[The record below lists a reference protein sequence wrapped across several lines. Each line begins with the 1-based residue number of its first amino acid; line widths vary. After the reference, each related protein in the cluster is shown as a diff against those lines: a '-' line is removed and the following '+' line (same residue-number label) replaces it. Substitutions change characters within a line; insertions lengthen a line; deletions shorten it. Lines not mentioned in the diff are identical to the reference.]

1 MAGGILFDR
10 GGLRIGQVAGIT
22 VRLHWIFLLWG
33 LFELFNADQTGGSG
47 ATFLYLGFLFGS
59 VFLHEL
65 GHCRAARQ
73 VGGDAKE
80 VILWPLG
87 GLAAVDIPERP
98 LPHLAV
104 AIGGPVVNLI
114 LWLALLPFVISME
127 GVEGVGSFFLHKPVF
142 EPIAI
147 AAAVNLDL
155 FMFNLLPALPLDGG
169 RILHSFL
176 WSRRG
181 QENASRVLV
190 RSGKV
195 VAIVLAVTW
204 FVYSTSGLLLAL
216 AVLMW
221 INSVHMGRTLSESD
235 GMESWQSSRSSRPG
249 WWQRQKDHWRQQ
261 RQQKAFEQEKQIRAR
276 VDALLK
282 KVSQEGIESLSSE
295 ERRFLDRASQRYE
308 GPGKS
313 RRK

>member
-1 MAGGILFDR
+1 M
-10 GGLRIGQVAGIT
+10 
-22 VRLHWIFLLWG
+22 RLHWIFLLWG
-33 LFELFNADQTGGSG
+33 LFEMLGADQIGGSG
-47 ATFLYLGFLFGS
+47 AAMMYLGFLFGS

-73 VGGDAKE
+73 VGGDARE

-87 GLAAVDIPERP
+87 GLAAVDIPDRP

-104 AIGGPVVNLI
+104 AVGGPIVNLI

-127 GVEGVGSFFLHKPVF
+127 GVEGVGSFFLRKPVF
-142 EPIAI
+142 EPVAI

-155 FMFNLLPALPLDGG
+155 FLFNLLPALPLDGG
-169 RILHSFL
+169 RILHSLL
-176 WSRRG
+176 WSRNG
-181 QENASRVLV
+181 EEAASRALI

-195 VAIVLAVTW
+195 VALALAVIW
-204 FVYSTSGLLLAL
+204 LVYATSGLLLAL

-221 INSVHMGRTLSESD
+221 INSAHMQRAMGDAGSS
-235 GMESWQSSRSSRPG
+235 ESWQGGRVPGPG
-249 WWQRQKDHWRQQ
+249 WWQRQKDRWRQN
-261 RQQKAFEQEKQIRAR
+261 RLQKEIEREQQIRTR
-276 VDALLK
+276 VDGLLE

-313 RRK
+313 RRSR